1 MLKSIRSKFADRYDL
16 PLSRDGNSRFFI
28 LVIAIMT
35 FLATLAFYSGV
46 QLSGV
51 TSNMLNDIEGKATV
65 EIPAVSDVD
74 NYDPNEEAGDVLAF
88 LKTHPDVEKAVILD
102 QEEIAGMVAPW
113 LGNDQGATQ
122 AIPLPVLISIEFTNT
137 KKEIDYVDLIAR
149 IHAVSNVARLDR
161 HEAWMQSVK
170 NLASLFKTISA
181 AIVGII
187 IVALVV
193 TVASGI
199 WARIKIY
206 KDEVELLHLIGA
218 RDAYVAGQFQKQ
230 AFAMTTKG
238 AALGFL
244 CGTVFYVLIQWGV
257 SILLSSFSGSF
268 FSLNVYALAFLM
280 LPVAI
285 TVLSLL
291 TTRFTV
297 LKALSAMP

>member
-1 MLKSIRSKFADRYDL
+1 MLKTIRSKFSKGYDL

-74 NYDPNEEAGDVLAF
+74 GYNPNEEASEVLDF
-88 LKTHPDVEKAVILD
+88 LKTHPDISKAIILD
-102 QEEIAGMVAPW
+102 QEEIARMVAPW
-113 LGNDQGATQ
+113 LGSDQGSTQ
-122 AIPLPVLISIEFTNT
+122 AIPLPILISIEFIDS
-137 KKEIDYVDLIAR
+137 KKEVDYVDLVAR
-149 IHAVSNVARLDR
+149 IHTVSDVARLDR

-170 NLASLFKTISA
+170 NLASLFKTISGM
-181 AIVGII
+181 IVGII
-187 IVALVV
+187 IVALVI

-199 WARIKIY
+199 WSRIKIY
-206 KDEVELLHLIGA
+206 RDEVELLHLIGA

-238 AALGFL
+238 ALLGFI
-244 CGTVFYVLIQWGV
+244 CGTVFYVIVQWGV
-257 SILLSSFSGSF
+257 SALLSSFSGGF
-268 FSLNVYALAFLM
+268 FSFNVYVAAFLT
-280 LPVAI
+280 LPLAI
-285 TVLSLL
+285 VVLSLL